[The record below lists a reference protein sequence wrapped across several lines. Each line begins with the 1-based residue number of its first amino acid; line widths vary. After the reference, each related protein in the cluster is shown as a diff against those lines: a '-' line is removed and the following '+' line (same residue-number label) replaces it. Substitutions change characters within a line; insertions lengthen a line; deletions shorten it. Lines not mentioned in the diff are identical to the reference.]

1 MIPSPAA
8 LVRRTSQ
15 TRSRRPAVVAR
26 TLFAV
31 LLILT
36 PLLGGPSC
44 QPNRITILA
53 PATGLVD
60 SCGLRVQFALA
71 GGFDLDTLEASL
83 NFHPLAVSGSG
94 PVYTIWVDPGFP
106 LQAENQLLVRAD
118 RLSDG
123 MTMTSGRA
131 FTYLPPKA
139 RARLISDP
147 GDLIQGP
154 LAQGRVGDYLLE
166 NGCARFIVQKGLQ
179 RDFNQVGAF
188 GGNLIDAEIVVDGI
202 RQGNDNFWEIQ
213 PAVNIETVIN
223 ATSVVVLNDGAD
235 GNPAVVE
242 SCGPDDLLDGINA
255 STEVVGAGG
264 SPLPPE
270 VDDADYDVEGCTAY
284 TLERGV
290 RRLQLT
296 TTLTNMEGADL
307 PLYPGDYVSGAGEL
321 EQWTPLADALPF
333 LTKGGV
339 GELLA
344 NWGADALSYFGF
356 DEAEGVSYAVVAPQ
370 LPGMSAP
377 SSTFTTTGVSY
388 LLHGQSIPAVLQ
400 GAASNFI
407 VPAGDAKSFTRWF
420 TVGDGSGGDA
430 VDAQVDLLGAS
441 AGSLRVCVTVA
452 NAGQDFLAGA
462 RVAAARDN
470 MGGTSGAN
478 VLRGH
483 WVTGADGCSEGR
495 LPAGN
500 YLVAAAKE
508 GFPYQ
513 GGASAPV
520 TTLVNVPDG
529 GIAELSIALPE
540 TGLLR
545 VLVEDEIGPTPARVG
560 VVGFDPSPEPLLLA
574 TLLSLNDLKSSLFAD
589 ATTDPIPD
597 GFSRTEFA
605 GKDDT
610 LGVVEFDLEPGD
622 YQVAVSRGNEYS
634 LYTELVTIN
643 PGETKLVEAQ
653 IVRVLETPGFISSDY
668 HVHLIDSPDSRI
680 SSRNRVLSM
689 AGEGVENIIA
699 TDHSVITDL
708 NPTIAGLGL
717 EAFVH
722 STPGEEIT
730 TFDTG
735 HYNAYPQ
742 GLDPSSPQTRGST
755 DWAGAAPPGEDFPSF
770 GNYILSP
777 VEIEALALLDPQNA
791 GLETV
796 VQINHI
802 DSHFSPLK
810 IDTSLVPPASVLAAG
825 DADAMRLDPGIPDF
839 FHPFQALEVW
849 NGMTINHQKEFLDER
864 IGIWMNLLNQGLVAT
879 AITDTDTHSF
889 HDLRSGGGRTWT
901 PSSSDDPAGILDAE
915 IGLAVKA
922 GKAVGGQ
929 GIFVLTRLVAE
940 STGETTGFG
949 LGDQMIVVNTPGG
962 GVDLRPG
969 VRTTD
974 AAVHLDI
981 EIQAPAWAPYDTI
994 EVYTNSE
1001 TTVAKM
1007 NGGVPVL
1014 FGAVPDLT
1022 LTLGG
1027 GDFTVDAVDLSPDP
1041 LNPIPGAIRL
1051 ETTKRITFS
1060 GASGLTSDTW
1070 VVVLVKG
1077 TEDASA
1083 PMFPVHA
1090 SGLSLGA
1097 NPDLASL
1104 VDVTPIEAGIR
1115 ALGFANPLFVDMDG
1129 NPGFDP
1135 PIGPAVP

>member
-1 MIPSPAA
+1 MVVRIP
-8 LVRRTSQ
+8 L
-15 TRSRRPAVVAR
+15 
-26 TLFAV
+26 LV

-36 PLLGGPSC
+36 PLLGAARC
-44 QPNRITILA
+44 QPGARIKILA
-53 PATGLVD
+53 PASRLVEG
-60 SCGLRVQFALA
+60 CGLRVVFTLR
-71 GGFDLDTLEASL
+71 GGFDLETLEASL
-83 NFHPLAVSGSG
+83 NSHPLHPLVVSRRGRA
-94 PVYTIWVDPGFP
+94 YTIWVDPGFP

-118 RLSDG
+118 RVSDG
-123 MTMTSGRA
+123 VTITSGRA
-131 FTYLPPKA
+131 FSYTPPKA
-139 RARLISDP
+139 IARLISDP

-154 LAQGRVGDYLLE
+154 LAGGRVGDYLLE
-166 NGCARFIVQKGLQ
+166 NGCARFIVQEGLQ

-188 GGNLIDAEIVVDGI
+188 GGNLIDAEIVVDGV
-202 RQGNDNFWEIQ
+202 RQGNDNFWEVQ

-223 ATSVVVLNDGAD
+223 ATSVRVLNDGED

-255 STEVVGAGG
+255 STEVESAGG
-264 SPLPPE
+264 APLPPE
-270 VDDADYDVEGCTAY
+270 VDDRDYDVEGCTAY

-290 RRLQLT
+290 RRLELT
-296 TTLTNMEGADL
+296 TTLASMEAADL
-307 PLYPGDYVSGAGEL
+307 PLFPGDYVSGAGEL

-333 LTKGGV
+333 LAKGGV

-356 DEAEGVSYAVVAPQ
+356 DEAEGVSYAIAAPQ
-370 LPGMSAP
+370 LPGMLAP
-377 SSTFTTTGVSY
+377 SSTFTVTGVSY
-388 LLHGQSIPAVLQ
+388 LMHGQAIPAVLQ

-407 VPAGDAKSFTRWF
+407 VPAGGTKSFTRWF
-420 TVGDGSGGDA
+420 AVGEGSGNDA
-430 VDAQVDLLGAS
+430 IDAQVDLLGTP

-452 NAGQDFLAGA
+452 NAGQDPLPGA

-470 MGGTSGAN
+470 LGGTSAAN

-500 YLVAAAKE
+500 YLVAASKE
-508 GFPYQ
+508 GFPYR
-513 GGASAPV
+513 GGSSVPE

-529 GIAELSIALPE
+529 GFAGLSIALPE
-540 TGLLR
+540 TGRLR
-545 VLVEDEIGPTPARVG
+545 VLVEDQFGPTPARVG

-574 TLLSLNDLKSSLFAD
+574 SLLSLNDLESSLFAD
-589 ATTDPIPD
+589 ATTDPIPS
-597 GFSRTEFA
+597 GFSRTEYA
-605 GKDDT
+605 GRDGT
-610 LGVVEFDLEPGD
+610 LGVAEFDLEPGD
-622 YQVAVSRGNEYS
+622 YQIAVSRGNEYS

-643 PGETKLVEAQ
+643 AGQTTEVDAQ

-689 AGEGVENIIA
+689 AGEGVENIVA

-708 NPTIAGLGL
+708 TPTIAGLGL
-717 EAFVH
+717 EAFVS

-730 TFDTG
+730 TQDTG

-742 GLDPSSPQTRGST
+742 GLDPASPQTRGST

-777 VEIEALALLDPQNA
+777 VEIEALALSDPQNA

-810 IDTSLVPPASVLAAG
+810 IDTSLVPPASLLAVG
-825 DADAMRLDPGIPDF
+825 DADAMRLDPGIADF

-849 NGMTINHQKEFLDER
+849 NGNTINHQNEFLLER

-901 PSSSDDPAGILDAE
+901 PSSSDAPAGILDAE

-929 GIFVLTRLVAE
+929 GIFVLTRLVAD
-940 STGETTGFG
+940 STGETTGFE
-949 LGDQMIVVNTPGG
+949 LGDPMVVVNTPGG

-974 AAVHLDI
+974 GAVHLDI

-994 EVYTNSE
+994 EVYTNST
-1001 TTVAKM
+1001 TTVAKT
-1007 NGGVPVL
+1007 NDGVPVL
-1014 FGAVPDLT
+1014 FGALPDMT
-1022 LTLGG
+1022 LTLGA
-1027 GDFTVDAVDLSPDP
+1027 GDFAVDSIDVSPDP
-1041 LNPIPGAIRL
+1041 LNPIPGATRL
-1051 ETTKRITFS
+1051 ETSKRITFS
-1060 GASGLTSDTW
+1060 GASALTADTW
-1070 VVVLVKG
+1070 VVVLAKG
-1077 TEDASA
+1077 TRNASA

-1090 SGLSLGA
+1090 SGLDLGE
-1097 NPDLASL
+1097 NPDLNSL
-1104 VDVTPIEAGIR
+1104 VDVTTTEAGIR

-1135 PIGPAVP
+1135 PIGPAPQ

>member
-1 MIPSPAA
+1 M
-8 LVRRTSQ
+8 LVRS
-15 TRSRRPAVVAR
+15 
-26 TLFAV
+26 LFVV
-31 LLILT
+31 LLILS
-36 PLLGGPSC
+36 PLLGAARF
-44 QPNRITILA
+44 QPDAAITILA
-53 PATGLVD
+53 PASGPVE
-60 SCGLRVQFALA
+60 SCGLRVEFTLK
-71 GGFDLDTLEASL
+71 GRFDLDTLVASL
-83 NFHPLAVSGSG
+83 NSQPLAVSRSRRT
-94 PVYTIWVDPGFP
+94 YTSWVDPGFP
-106 LQAENQLLVRAD
+106 LQAKNQLLVRVD
-118 RLSDG
+118 RIRDG
-123 MTMTSGRA
+123 QTMTAVRD
-131 FTYLPPKA
+131 FTYTPPKA

-154 LAQGRVGDYLLE
+154 LAHGRVGDYLLE

-188 GGNLIDAEIVVDGI
+188 GGNLIDAEIVVDGV
-202 RQGNDNFWEIQ
+202 RKGNDNFWEIQ

-223 ATSVVVLNDGAD
+223 ATSVVVLNDGED

-242 SCGPDDLLDGINA
+242 SCGPDDLLDGINP
-255 STEVVGAGG
+255 STEIEGAGG
-264 SPLPPE
+264 APLPPE
-270 VDDADYDVEGCTAY
+270 VDDKDYDVEGCTAY

-296 TTLTNMEGADL
+296 TTFTNMEATDL
-307 PLYPGDYVSGAGEL
+307 PLFPGDYVSGAGEL

-333 LTKGGV
+333 LAQGGV

-344 NWGADALSYFGF
+344 NWGADALSFFGF

-370 LPGMSAP
+370 LPEMSTP

-388 LLHGQSIPAVLQ
+388 LLHGQAIPAVLQ
-400 GAASNFI
+400 GAASNFS
-407 VPAGDAKSFTRWF
+407 VPAGGTKSYTRWF
-420 TVGDGSGGDA
+420 SVGDGSGSDA
-430 VDAQVDLLGAS
+430 IDNQLDVLGIP

-452 NAGQDFLAGA
+452 NAGRSRPRPQPRLDRELRLPGA

-470 MGGTSGAN
+470 LGGTTGAN

-495 LPAGN
+495 LPAGD

-508 GFPYQ
+508 GFLYE
-513 GGASAPV
+513 GGGPV
-520 TTLVNVPDG
+520 PTTTLVNVPDG
-529 GIAELSIALPE
+529 GLAELSIALPE
-540 TGLLR
+540 SGRLR
-545 VLVEDEIGPTPARVG
+545 VRVKDEFGPTPARVG
-560 VVGFDPSPEPLLLA
+560 VVGFDPSPEPLLQA
-574 TLLSLNDLKSSLFAD
+574 SLLSTNDLESSLFAD
-589 ATTDPIPD
+589 ATTDPIPN
-597 GFSRTEFA
+597 GFSRTEYA
-605 GKDDT
+605 GKDGT
-610 LGVVEFDLEPGD
+610 LGQVEFDLEPGD

-634 LYTELVTIN
+634 LYRELVTIS
-643 PGETKLVEAQ
+643 PGQTKVVNAQ
-653 IVRVLETPGFISSDY
+653 LVRVLETPGFISSDY

-689 AGEGVENIIA
+689 AGEGVENIVA

-708 NPTIAGLGL
+708 SPTIAALGL
-717 EAFVH
+717 ETFVS

-742 GLDPSSPQTRGST
+742 GLDATSPQTRGST
-755 DWAGAAPPGEDFPSF
+755 DWAGAAPFGEDFPSF

-777 VEIEALALLDPQNA
+777 AEIEALALSDPQNA

-810 IDTSLVPPASVLAAG
+810 IDTSLVPPASLLAAG
-825 DADAMRLDPGIPDF
+825 DAAGLRLDPGITDF

-849 NGMTINHQKEFLDER
+849 NGMTIGHQNEFLLER
-864 IGIWMNLLNQGLVAT
+864 IGIWMNLLNQGFVTT

-901 PSSSDDPAGILDAE
+901 PSSSDSPAGILDAE

-929 GIFVLTRLVAE
+929 GIFVLTRLEAD
-940 STGETTGFG
+940 STGETTGFE

-974 AAVHLDI
+974 GAVHLDI

-994 EVYTNSE
+994 EVYSNSS
-1001 TTVAKM
+1001 TTVAKT

-1022 LTLGG
+1022 LTLGA
-1027 GDFTVDAVDLSPDP
+1027 GDFSVDAVDVSPRP
-1041 LNPIPGAIRL
+1041 RRPVPGAVRL
-1051 ETTKRITFS
+1051 ETSKRITFA
-1060 GASGLTSDTW
+1060 GASALTSDTW

-1077 TEDASA
+1077 TAGVSA

-1090 SGLSLGA
+1090 SGLDLGG

-1104 VDVTPIEAGIR
+1104 AEVTPTEAGIR

-1135 PIGPAVP
+1135 PIGPAVR